1 MQQEQVSRE
10 ACFCGEMIKMT
21 SLLATLNDDFALPGE
36 LEFGF
41 GPGGFIVARITN
53 ELASAEVAL
62 YGGQVLA
69 FQPAGEAPVLWL
81 SPDSEFSDKRAVR
94 GGIPLCWPWFG
105 PHSTN
110 ASFPKHGF
118 ARLESWQVIGA
129 ERLADGE
136 TRLRLI
142 LPQLNTMLEWWQHP
156 FELSVEITVGRELD
170 VRLRAH
176 NPGPEAFRI
185 TAALHSYFQVCD
197 VETIAIE
204 GLEGKIYLD
213 QPAAGVPRL
222 QEEEVTLRGEVDRVY
237 LDTANSC
244 TIIDPCLKR
253 RIVVQKRGS
262 RSTVVWNPG
271 AELVQKIKD
280 FTSSEWSKVVCLET
294 ANAASDSVEIPPG
307 GEHVLGT
314 TISVE
319 RF

>member
-1 MQQEQVSRE
+1 M
-10 ACFCGEMIKMT
+10 KT
-21 SLLATLNDDFALPGE
+21 LLETLNHDFALPGE
-36 LEFGF
+36 LEFVS
-41 GPGGFIVARITN
+41 GPGGFIVARVSN
-53 ELASAEVAL
+53 ALATAEVAL
-62 YGGQVLA
+62 HGGQVLA
-69 FQPAGEAPVLWL
+69 FQPAGEEPVLWL
-81 SPDSEFSDKRAVR
+81 SPDSEFSDKRAIR

-105 PHSTN
+105 PHSSVP
-110 ASFPKHGF
+110 AFPKHGF
-118 ARLESWQVIGA
+118 ARLETWQVIGA
-129 ERLADGE
+129 ERLAGGE

-142 LPQLNTMLEWWQHP
+142 LPQVNTILEWWQHP

-176 NPGPEAFRI
+176 NPGPDAFRI
-185 TAALHSYFQVCD
+185 TAALHSYFQVRD

-213 QPAAGVPRL
+213 QPAGGVPRL

-244 TIIDPCLKR
+244 VIIDPRLKR
-253 RIVVQKRGS
+253 RIKVDKRGS

-271 AELVQKIKD
+271 AELVQKIRD
-280 FTSSEWSKVVCLET
+280 FTDTEWSKVVCLET
-294 ANAASDSVEIPPG
+294 ANAASDAIEIPPG